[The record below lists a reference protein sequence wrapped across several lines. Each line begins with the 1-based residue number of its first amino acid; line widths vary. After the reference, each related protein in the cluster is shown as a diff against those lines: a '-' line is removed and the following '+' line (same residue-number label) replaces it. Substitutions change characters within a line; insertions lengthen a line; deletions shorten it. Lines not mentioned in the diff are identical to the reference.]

1 MALKGQAA
9 VAIWSDMQDPAAHD
23 DWHSH
28 EHLIERLGIPGF
40 LRARRTV
47 CTEAGAARY
56 FVLYEVADGSVMT
69 SPAYLRCLNNPS
81 AWTTRTMA
89 TNQSLNRTLCTVAF
103 TAGQGMGG
111 LLLALPLRAQP
122 EHASALH
129 TWLIDTVLPG
139 LPQQPGL
146 TGAHLLVRAVDT
158 QRPHTQE
165 EHLRGRPDGSV
176 DAVVLVEGYD
186 ADVLTRLAR
195 TVLTESALAARGAAG
210 PHTAHVYRMAHH
222 MDGFHA
228 HPSR

>member
-1 MALKGQAA
+1 MALKGLAA

-47 CTEAGAARY
+47 CTEANAPRY
-56 FVLYEVADGSVMT
+56 FVLYEVADASVMT
-69 SPAYLRCLNNPS
+69 SPAYLKCLNHPS

-89 TNQSLNRTLCTVAF
+89 ANQSLNRTLCTVAF
-103 TAGQGMGG
+103 TQGHGMGG
-111 LLLALPLRAQP
+111 HLLTLPLRAQP
-122 EHASALH
+122 GRASGLHA
-129 TWLIDTVLPG
+129 WLTGEVLPD
-139 LPQQPGL
+139 LPQRPGL

-165 EHLRGRPDGSV
+165 EQLRGRPDGSV

-186 ADVLTRLAR
+186 LETLQHLAR
-195 TVLTESALAARGAAG
+195 AVLHESALVAHGAEGPHAAR
-210 PHTAHVYRMAHH
+210 VYGMAHH
-222 MDGFHA
+222 MDGL
-228 HPSR
+228 HPAT